1 MKTVK
6 LAAIHAKYLEYSTAA
21 NSYGDCFTEDAAFAH
36 VRANVDMT
44 IGWMVEAGKNK
55 VDLVCTNEDFTTA
68 GTYGRCFDYPGLS
81 INLSKQIEPEAAEKI
96 SAVAKEYGIYIAA
109 NFYRFDRDVMYNT
122 TTLFGRDG
130 NEVGRYRKVHLADAE
145 RPFAAPGDDF
155 PVFETDFGNVGI
167 SICYDMI
174 FPETYRCLTLNG
186 ADIIVLQTQGWGAQ
200 GNSWDIP
207 YSGEAMM
214 KVRAIEN
221 GVYMVVAK
229 NLFGEGGKSLIL
241 DNSGNTLA
249 EAPGL
254 EEQLL
259 IAEFEPDYEMYDPYN
274 YDNYFGNVHGTKA
287 RQLLGRMPGI
297 YGVMTEM
304 KPPIVA
310 SRWAGE
316 KLCEDLAEHEA
327 QVRQLEDLSKEELA
341 KYHW

>member
-1 MKTVK
+1 
-6 LAAIHAKYLEYSTAA
+6 
-21 NSYGDCFTEDAAFAH
+21 
-36 VRANVDMT
+36 
-44 IGWMVEAGKNK
+44 
-55 VDLVCTNEDFTTA
+55 
-68 GTYGRCFDYPGLS
+68 
-81 INLSKQIEPEAAEKI
+81 
-96 SAVAKEYGIYIAA
+96 
-109 NFYRFDRDVMYNT
+109 
-122 TTLFGRDG
+122 
-130 NEVGRYRKVHLADAE
+130 
-145 RPFAAPGDDF
+145 
-155 PVFETDFGNVGI
+155 VGI

-287 RQLLGRMPGI
+287 RQLLGRMPGT

-310 SRWAGE
+310 SRWVGE
-316 KLCEDLAEHEA
+316 KLCEDLAEHED
-327 QVRQLEDLSKEELA
+327 QVRLLENLSEEELA